1 MAKKRTMLLDGDIV
15 CYQQAMLAEVETKWD
30 DDLWTLHAFE
40 EPARA
45 AVDSMIETLKQKVG
59 ATDVIIAFTDGVNWR
74 KDILPTYKDNRKD
87 KRKPMLLKP
96 LRAYCEEKYKTYTRP
111 RLEADDVL
119 GILLTHPKII
129 PGEKVLVSIDKD
141 FKTIPGKHYN
151 WKDDKSFEIDEEQA
165 QWWHFYQTL
174 MGDATDGYA
183 GCPGIGPKTA
193 EKVLEHGATWE
204 TVVGCF
210 KAKGLSEAAALIQA
224 RVARICHA
232 KDYDFEKK
240 EVILWNPP
248 EV

>member
-1 MAKKRTMLLDGDIV
+1 MAKKKTMLLDGDIV
-15 CYQQAMLAEVETKWD
+15 CFQQASLAEVPTKWEE
-30 DDLWTLHAFE
+30 DLWTLHAFE

-45 AVDSMIETLKQKVG
+45 KLDDQIETLRQKVG

-74 KDILPTYKDNRKD
+74 KDVLPTYKANRKD
-87 KRKPMLLKP
+87 VRKPMLLKP
-96 LRAYCEEKYKTYTRP
+96 LREYCESKYKTYTRP

-119 GILLTHPKII
+119 GILLTHPKIV
-129 PGEKVLVSIDKD
+129 PGDKVLVSTDKD
-141 FKTIPGKHYN
+141 FKTIPGNHYN
-151 WKDDKSFEIDEEQA
+151 WGRDKAFTITEEEA

-193 EKVLEHGATWE
+193 EKVLNQECNWDI
-204 TVVGCF
+204 VVGCF
-210 KAKGLSEAAALIQA
+210 KAKGLNEEAALIQA

-240 EVILWNPP
+240 EVILWKPD
-248 EV
+248 V